1 MTRNANDT
9 MSLILHVQKEQLVEG
24 PPEMFFALLEDHAKH
39 LLKATLEITLIARGL
54 NQDMQDHAKQ
64 TRTTAVSMVRDILL
78 FIARSRGLNQDCEQ
92 GYVDMTLDRSFHNGA
107 IYLGMGRYKLDP
119 ILALPEDLR
128 LCQLRGQ
135 SFDIDPTPI
144 KEPYLG
150 TRLTELVSDI
160 DITDT
165 YPKTQEVP
173 LEVALELGYGYDM
186 TTGKLIEPEE
196 AARLA
201 VGLKAVVEKG
211 EVAMDIMNN
220 DVAKSY
226 PKSDCLPTGF
236 ADDVIAKGGNGH
248 QAATATAE
256 RYCQQ
261 VFEERR
267 KSLGDDSGHP
277 GNNLE
282 PGLISK
288 AMSRSD
294 SNE

>member
-1 MTRNANDT
+1 
-9 MSLILHVQKEQLVEG
+9 MSLILHAQKEQLVEG
-24 PPEMFFALLEDHAKH
+24 PPELFFALLEDHARH
-39 LLKATLEITLIARGL
+39 LLKATLEITLIARDL
-54 NQDMQDHAKQ
+54 KQDMRDQAKQ
-64 TRTTAVSMVRDILL
+64 TRATAVRMVRDILL

-135 SFDIDPTPI
+135 SFDIDPKPI
-144 KEPYLG
+144 TEPYLG
-150 TRLTELVSDI
+150 THLTELVSDI

-201 VGLKAVVEKG
+201 SGLKAVIVEG
-211 EVAMDIMNN
+211 
-220 DVAKSY
+220 S
-226 PKSDCLPTGF
+226 
-236 ADDVIAKGGNGH
+236 NGH
-248 QAATATAE
+248 QAATTTAE

-267 KSLGDDSGHP
+267 KSLGDESGHP